1 MTWIAPLLGATR
13 DAPGMTARLFVRWVR
28 RSAFHSGGVVEETDL
43 APARDGDRLAVRWH
57 PWTTLAGFAVI
68 VHFAWEMAQM
78 PLYRMDEPSGW
89 RMVGGCTQA
98 TFGDAII
105 TLLAYATAAVLTG
118 RRLWL
123 VAPRALELTTFFGVG
138 IAMTVGLEWWN
149 VSVLHSWSYSR
160 DMPSAAGIG
169 LSPLVQWIVL
179 PPLILWLTRRHLHG
193 GQ

>member
-1 MTWIAPLLGATR
+1 MPEVSFLREYDAVGNSFPACRENPALETFCEPPTRSLALGICTINEWRMTWIAPLLGATR

-28 RSAFHSGGVVEETDL
+28 RSASYSGGLVKETGL

-57 PWTTLAGFAVI
+57 PWTTLAGFALI

-118 RRLWL
+118 RRLCWSHL
-123 VAPRALELTTFFGVG
+123 A
-138 IAMTVGLEWWN
+138 
-149 VSVLHSWSYSR
+149 HSS
-160 DMPSAAGIG
+160 
-169 LSPLVQWIVL
+169 
-179 PPLILWLTRRHLHG
+179 
-193 GQ
+193 